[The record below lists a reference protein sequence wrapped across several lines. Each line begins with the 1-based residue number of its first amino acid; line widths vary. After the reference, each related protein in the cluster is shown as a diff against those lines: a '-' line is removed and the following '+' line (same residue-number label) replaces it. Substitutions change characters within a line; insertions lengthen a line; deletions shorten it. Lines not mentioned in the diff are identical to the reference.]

1 MYTVYWKMLLMFSH
15 IPERSK
21 LTQSTTKYQESD
33 CWGVDGK
40 SIYSS
45 GNSKNYLCLQFL
57 VGFQQCSRPPTPW
70 RFLRRGQRQNLYS
83 AGNPSLVQLEQADEN
98 LFYNIRYNTN
108 HSLHYL
114 LPKQTE
120 RSYSLRSRSH
130 NFELSCIHDD
140 RNFIDRMLFKAYHT
154 V

>member
-1 MYTVYWKMLLMFSH
+1 MIVIHNTQLVSLLFVTYAS
-15 IPERSK
+15 S
-21 LTQSTTKYQESD
+21 SW
-33 CWGVDGK
+33 WGFTNAADRQRLEG
-40 SIYSS
+40 
-45 GNSKNYLCLQFL
+45 
-57 VGFQQCSRPPTPW
+57 
-70 RFLRRGQRQNLYS
+70 FLRRGQRQNLYS
-83 AGNPSLVQLEQADEN
+83 TGNPSLAQLPEQSDEH
-98 LFYNIRYNTN
+98 LFYNIRYNPN

-140 RNFIDRMLFKAYHT
+140 RNFNDRMLFKAYHT

>member
-1 MYTVYWKMLLMFSH
+1 MPPVPGGVSAMQPTANALKVFAT
-15 IPERSK
+15 RS
-21 LTQSTTKYQESD
+21 TA
-33 CWGVDGK
+33 K
-40 SIYSS
+40 S
-45 GNSKNYLCLQFL
+45 L
-57 VGFQQCSRPPTPW
+57 
-70 RFLRRGQRQNLYS
+70 LRRQ
-83 AGNPSLVQLEQADEN
+83 SLISSTIEQADEN

-130 NFELSCIHDD
+130 NFELSCIHD

>member
-1 MYTVYWKMLLMFSH
+1 LIVIHNTQLVSLLFVTYAS
-15 IPERSK
+15 S
-21 LTQSTTKYQESD
+21 SW
-33 CWGVDGK
+33 WGFTNAADRQRLEG
-40 SIYSS
+40 
-45 GNSKNYLCLQFL
+45 
-57 VGFQQCSRPPTPW
+57 
-70 RFLRRGQRQNLYS
+70 FLRRGQRQNLYS
-83 AGNPSLVQLEQADEN
+83 TGNPSLAQLPEQSDEH
-98 LFYNIRYNTN
+98 LFYNIRYNPN

-140 RNFIDRMLFKAYHT
+140 RNFIDQMLFKAYHT